1 VYIKGL
7 ENNCCKR
14 ESRIEASLFS
24 LRYTQ
29 ESVESTSTH
38 THVPA
43 LLLLFVCVRG
53 RHDNNAAVSNIQ
65 KKTKKKNK
73 GNDELYNV
81 LVQERNESNRVCC
94 CISI

>member
-1 VYIKGL
+1 MYIKGL

-29 ESVESTSTH
+29 ESVESTSAH

-65 KKTKKKNK
+65 KKTKKKK
-73 GNDELYNV
+73 IRETTSY
-81 LVQERNESNRVCC
+81 
-94 CISI
+94 IMY